1 MQTFVRFFRWLFSAR
16 ILKRLFIAFFSVFT
30 LITVAW
36 QFKNWR
42 GRTKWETWKAEWEA
56 KGEKFDIASVIPPEV
71 PDHQNFAQSQFF
83 APLFDYDAESPEFNQ
98 ARDRFDIKTPSSL
111 RYNWRKGERRDV
123 VVWESAF
130 YESDLTKLADDMK
143 RPHCRF
149 NIRYEDG
156 FEAVLPHLTTM
167 RNAGSLFSLS
177 SAQRLSKGD
186 TAGALQDTL
195 NGIRLGEQLRTE
207 PFLISQLVRIAILQ
221 INFQTFWEG
230 QVNHQWSA
238 EQLTTFQETFQSID
252 LLAGFESAIKA
263 ERNMINHWF
272 VSVAQG
278 GAQTQGLVGELNSSL
293 GFYSTF
299 FFYGNQYQIN
309 RILTEKILSGI
320 DVSNHRLN
328 VHQFKKMEEEILDL
342 KRSFLPFRYAIALM
356 FLPALD
362 KVALKVSETQVA
374 LDQAAIVAALERY
387 RLVNG
392 GYPGNLAAL
401 KPEFMTKVPGDLF
414 HDHGL
419 VYRIDEDGSFTL
431 YSTGYNGTD
440 DDGEFFIK
448 GESIDFAKGDW
459 PWPSAA
465 EE

>member
-1 MQTFVRFFRWLFSAR
+1 MLTRFLKWLISGRIQKRIWISIGAFVL
-16 ILKRLFIAFFSVFT
+16 LVT
-30 LITVAW
+30 LVVKSLNGAGRNEW
-36 QFKNWR
+36 ENWK
-42 GRTKWETWKAEWEA
+42 TKWEA
-56 KGEKFDIASVIPPEV
+56 KGEKFDIASVIPPKV
-71 PDHQNFAQSQFF
+71 PDHQNFAKSQFF
-83 APLFDYDAESPEFNQ
+83 APLFDHDSDSPKFSE
-98 ARDRFDIKTPSSL
+98 ARDRFDIKTASSL

-130 YESDLTKLADDMK
+130 YESDLAKLADDLK

-156 FEAVLPHLTTM
+156 LEAVLPHLGTM
-167 RNAGSLFSLS
+167 KNAASLFSLS

-207 PFLISQLVRIAILQ
+207 AFLISQLVRIAILQ
-221 INFQTFWEG
+221 INLQTFWEG

-238 EQLTTFQETFQSID
+238 DQLGAFQETFQPID
-252 LLAGFESAIKA
+252 LLAGMESAIRA
-263 ERNMINHWF
+263 ERNMINNWF
-272 VSVAQG
+272 ASVAQG
-278 GAQTQGLVGELNSSL
+278 GAQTQGLFGESNSSL
-293 GFYSTF
+293 GSFPAF

-309 RILTEKILSGI
+309 RILTEKIVQGI
-320 DVSNHRLN
+320 DVTNHRLN
-328 VHQFKKMEEEILDL
+328 VHQFNKMEEEILDL
-342 KRSFLPFRYAIALM
+342 KRSFLPFRYSIALM
-356 FLPALD
+356 FLPGLD

-374 LDQAAIVAALERY
+374 LDQAAIVAALVRY

-392 GYPGNLAAL
+392 GYPESLAAL
-401 KPEFMTKVPGDLF
+401 KPEFMAKVPGDLF

-419 VYRIDEDGSFTL
+419 VYRIDGDDSFTL

-448 GESIDFAKGDW
+448 GESIDFSKGDW

>member
-1 MQTFVRFFRWLFSAR
+1 MFTRFFKWL
-16 ILKRLFIAFFSVFT
+16 I
-30 LITVAW
+30 
-36 QFKNWR
+36 R
-42 GRTKWETWKAEWEA
+42 GRIQKRIWVSIGIFVLLFALAAQSLKWAARSEWENWKAKWEA
-56 KGEKFDIASVIPPEV
+56 KGEKFDIASVVPPKV
-71 PDHQNFAQSQFF
+71 PDDQNFAKSQFF
-83 APLFDYDAESPEFNQ
+83 APLFDHDADSPKFNE
-98 ARDRFDIKTPSSL
+98 ARDRFDIKTASSL
-111 RYNWRKGERRDV
+111 RYAWRKGKHRDF

-130 YESDLTKLADDMK
+130 YESDLAKLADDLK

-167 RNAGSLFSLS
+167 RNAASLFSLS
-177 SAQRLSKGD
+177 SVQRLSKGD

-252 LLAGFESAIKA
+252 LLAGMESAIRA

-272 VSVAQG
+272 TSVAQG
-278 GAQTQGLVGELNSSL
+278 GTQTQGFDELNSSL
-293 GFYSTF
+293 DYFPAF

-309 RILTEKILSGI
+309 RILTEIILSGI
-320 DVSNHRLN
+320 DVSNHRLT

-342 KRSFLPFRYAIALM
+342 KSSFLPFRHAIALM
-356 FLPALD
+356 MLPGLD
-362 KVALKVSETQVA
+362 KYALKVSQTQAA
-374 LDQAAIVAALERY
+374 LDQSAIVAALERY
-387 RLVNG
+387 RLAKG
-392 GYPGNLAAL
+392 SYPEKLTAL
-401 KPEFMTKVPGDLF
+401 RPKFIAKIPGDLF
-414 HDHGL
+414 HDQGL
-419 VYRIDEDGSFTL
+419 VYRINEDNSFTL

-440 DDGEFFIK
+440 DGGEFFIS
-448 GESIDFAKGDW
+448 GETIDFAKGDW
-459 PWPSAA
+459 PWPQKVA
-465 EE
+465 E